1 MVCASTRLTHAQ
13 GYRHLELLRNKPMG
27 LVYFIMLSR
36 TGSALWLLFT
46 SLVYII
52 LLVIFELSRMRDL
65 FVLAINE
72 IQINLDYVCLYLFH
86 VYE

>member
-1 MVCASTRLTHAQ
+1 
-13 GYRHLELLRNKPMG
+13 MG

-86 VYE
+86 AYE